1 MERFRELYN
10 GEDMER
16 FVVEAYAAS
25 FHVLNL
31 DGSSRTASRANRQN
45 LLNDRDTFIRAEA
58 FIKAKAPE
66 RRMVYRRLVPSGNVV
81 TLEASIVDQSRPGW
95 ELSWCGITPST
106 ARAASSRTTVTSTVG
121 TGRASANCSASP
133 CRDTS
138 GWADRRPRS
147 VKGCAGSWPGHGRGS
162 RCPEL
167 YTSSELQ
174 IVTNRPALLGA
185 QGLPDSKLFVTKVS
199 LRQEPQEI
207 ESLVPVG
214 QGQ

>member
-1 MERFRELYN
+1 MADVTPRVDLHPPHQHVDGRSLTDEEQRNVAAMERFRELYN

-31 DGSSRTASRANRQN
+31 DGSSWTASRANRQN

-95 ELSWCGITPST
+95 ELSWCGIYTFD
-106 ARAASSRTTVTSTVG
+106 G
-121 TGRASANCSASP
+121 EGRIVSDHSYLNR
-133 CRDTS
+133 RD
-138 GWADRRPRS
+138 
-147 VKGCAGSWPGHGRGS
+147 WPGI
-162 RCPEL
+162 
-167 YTSSELQ
+167 SEL
-174 IVTNRPALLGA
+174 LG
-185 QGLPDSKLFVTKVS
+185 
-199 LRQEPQEI
+199 EPL
-207 ESLVPVG
+207 S
-214 QGQ
+214 